1 MYISAIFYYVLINNH
16 IYLIIKSRFHI
27 RRYLLQDI
35 ETGSF
40 RDLPNLVTL
49 ILSHNKLSTINF
61 HAFSSLTHLQK
72 LELQYNALN
81 DFSLSVCRNGKIFGA
96 LKII

>member
-1 MYISAIFYYVLINNH
+1 MYISAIFYYVL
-16 IYLIIKSRFHI
+16 LIIKSSFHI

-96 LKII
+96 IKII